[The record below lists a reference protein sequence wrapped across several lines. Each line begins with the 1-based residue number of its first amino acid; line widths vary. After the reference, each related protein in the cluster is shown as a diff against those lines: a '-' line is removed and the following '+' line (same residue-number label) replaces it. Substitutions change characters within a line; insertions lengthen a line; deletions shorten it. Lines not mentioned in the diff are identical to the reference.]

1 MKLSQELNQ
10 QQTKKSITR
19 QKSEIIKIEKNE
31 EQIKKNV
38 IKKK

>member
-1 MKLSQELNQ
+1 MKSSKELNQ
-10 QQTKKSITR
+10 QQTKKSLTR

>member
-1 MKLSQELNQ
+1 MKLSQEFNQ
-10 QQTKKSITR
+10 QQTKKSLTR
-19 QKSEIIKIEKNE
+19 QKSEIIKTEKHE

>member
-31 EQIKKNV
+31 EQKKKNV
-38 IKKK
+38 VKKK

>member
-10 QQTKKSITR
+10 QQTKKSLTR

-31 EQIKKNV
+31 EQKKKNV
-38 IKKK
+38 VKKK